1 MHSLK
6 QYVFLKILIE
16 NKAFY
21 FSNRALRAVKTRN
34 KWLKKPVVQN
44 IFYSKYSVDFRK
56 ILVKKKNVLMVTK
69 VSYGSVESYLKLP
82 SSNKLDDV
90 PKMWQK

>member
-1 MHSLK
+1 M
-6 QYVFLKILIE
+6 FLKILIE

-56 ILVKKKNVLMVTK
+56 VLVKKNVLMVTK
-69 VSYGSVESYLKLP
+69 VSYGSVEKL
-82 SSNKLDDV
+82 LEIAFF
-90 PKMWQK
+90 Q

>member
-6 QYVFLKILIE
+6 QYVLLKILIE
-16 NKAFY
+16 NIALY
-21 FSNRALRAVKTRN
+21 FSNRALRAGKTSN

-56 ILVKKKNVLMVTK
+56 VLVKKNVLMVTK

-90 PKMWQK
+90 PKIWQK

>member
-6 QYVFLKILIE
+6 QYVFLKILID
-16 NKAFY
+16 NKTFY

-56 ILVKKKNVLMVTK
+56 VLVKKNVLTVTK
-69 VSYGSVESYLKLP
+69 VSYGSVEKL
-82 SSNKLDDV
+82 LEIAFF
-90 PKMWQK
+90 Q

>member
-56 ILVKKKNVLMVTK
+56 ILVKKKKCINGNK
-69 VSYGSVESYLKLP
+69 SKLRIRR
-82 SSNKLDDV
+82 KLLETAFF
-90 PKMWQK
+90 Q

>member
-44 IFYSKYSVDFRK
+44 MFYSKYSVDFRK
-56 ILVKKKNVLMVTK
+56 ILVKKKM
-69 VSYGSVESYLKLP
+69 Y
-82 SSNKLDDV
+82 
-90 PKMWQK
+90 

>member
-6 QYVFLKILIE
+6 QYVLLKILIE
-16 NKAFY
+16 NIALY
-21 FSNRALRAVKTRN
+21 FSNRALRAGKTSN

-56 ILVKKKNVLMVTK
+56 VLVKKKCINGNK
-69 VSYGSVESYLKLP
+69 SKLRIRR
-82 SSNKLDDV
+82 KLLETAFF
-90 PKMWQK
+90 Q

>member
-56 ILVKKKNVLMVTK
+56 VLVKKKCINGNK
-69 VSYGSVESYLKLP
+69 SKLRIRR
-82 SSNKLDDV
+82 KLLETAFF
-90 PKMWQK
+90 Q